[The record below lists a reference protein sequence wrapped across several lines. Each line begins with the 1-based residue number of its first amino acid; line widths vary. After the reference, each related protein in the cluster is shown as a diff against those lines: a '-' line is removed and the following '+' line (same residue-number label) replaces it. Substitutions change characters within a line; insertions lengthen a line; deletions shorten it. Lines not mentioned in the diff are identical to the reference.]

1 MLKVAGGLTIEHP
14 LTLPLIDT
22 VVSSSLFLIFVG
34 QYKNVGVNVLI
45 CLDRLTVLYMIGL
58 LHAHYMHWKLF
69 IIVLIFFLL
78 NKK

>member
-34 QYKNVGVNVLI
+34 QYENVGVDMVI
-45 CLDRLTVLYMIGL
+45 CLDRLTILYIIG
-58 LHAHYMHWKLF
+58 
-69 IIVLIFFLL
+69 I
-78 NKK
+78 